1 MRIYIYIY
9 LLSFNENV
17 YDEYEINNHICEM
30 S

>member
-17 YDEYEINNHICEM
+17 YDEYEINNRICEM